1 MTLDPRIKKLFQQVQ
16 KKGYP
21 YYSSNGKEVKRRGVS
36 MNLLEE
42 QLQTL
47 NVTINAVKRFLENRK
62 NLSYEDWRN
71 AHLYLDSLIIRR
83 DKLLSEKF
91 RGGI

>member
-1 MTLDPRIKKLFQQVQ
+1 MFHEVTIKFRINYQ
-16 KKGYP
+16 K
-21 YYSSNGKEVKRRGVS
+21 
-36 MNLLEE
+36 NLLEE

-47 NVTINAVKRFLENRK
+47 NVTINAVKRFLENKK